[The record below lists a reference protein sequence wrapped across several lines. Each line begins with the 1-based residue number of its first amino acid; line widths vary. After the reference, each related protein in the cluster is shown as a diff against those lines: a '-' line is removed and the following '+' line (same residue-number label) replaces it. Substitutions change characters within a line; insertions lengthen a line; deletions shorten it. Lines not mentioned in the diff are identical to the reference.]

1 MPRRIFALLYRLL
14 AVLPLAGVA
23 LAQAQAEA
31 PRWQVNMPVGVT
43 PISRET
49 YDLHMLILWV
59 CVAIAVVVFGAM
71 IYALVAFRKSKGV
84 TPAKWSHSTTA
95 EIVWTVIPTLIVV
108 WMAFVAAP
116 VVINI
121 EDTRNAGLT
130 VKVTGYQWKW
140 EYEYL
145 GEDVSFFSTLDE
157 GSNAAR
163 QLGSGI
169 SPRSVDNYL
178 LEVDQR
184 LVVPTDTKIRYLLT
198 SNDVLHAWWVPDLAV
213 KRDAIPGRMNEGWF
227 LIEEPGVYRGQCAEL
242 CGKDHGF
249 MPVVVEAVPPE
260 EFEAWLAEQRTT
272 QAAARAGQGVA
283 GIAESLPAL
292 SASN

>member
-1 MPRRIFALLYRLL
+1 MPRRIFAQLFRLL
-14 AVLPLAGVA
+14 AVLPLAG
-23 LAQAQAEA
+23 LAAAQAEA
-31 PRWQVNMPVGVT
+31 PRWQLNMPVGVT
-43 PISRET
+43 PVSRET

-59 CVAIAVVVFGAM
+59 CVVIGVVVFGAM
-71 IYALVAFRKSKGV
+71 IYALIYFRKSRGAQ
-84 TPAKWSHSTTA
+84 PAKWSHSTSA
-95 EIVWTVIPTLIVV
+95 EIIWTVIPTLIVI

-116 VVINI
+116 LVIKI
-121 EDTRNAGLT
+121 EDTRDAELT
-130 VKVTGYQWKW
+130 VKITGYQWKW

-145 GEDVSFFSTLDE
+145 GEDVSFYSTLDE
-157 GSNAAR
+157 ASNSAR
-163 QLGSGI
+163 RLGSGI
-169 SPRSVDNYL
+169 NPATVDNYL

-249 MPVVVEAVPPE
+249 MPVVVEALPPE
-260 EFEAWLAEQRTT
+260 EFQAWLDGRRNG
-272 QAAARAGQGVA
+272 QAAAGTGQGA
-283 GIAESLPAL
+283 TGIDEPLPAL
-292 SASN
+292 SATN

>member
-1 MPRRIFALLYRLL
+1 MPRRIFAQLLRLL
-14 AVLPLAGVA
+14 TVLPLAG
-23 LAQAQAEA
+23 LAAAQAEA
-31 PRWQVNMPVGVT
+31 PRWQLNMPVGVT

-59 CVAIAVVVFGAM
+59 CVVIGVVVFGAM
-71 IYALVAFRKSKGV
+71 IYALVAFRKSKGAQ
-84 TPAKWSHSTTA
+84 PAKWSHSTSA
-95 EIVWTVIPTLIVV
+95 EIIWTVVPTLIVV

-116 VVINI
+116 AVIKI
-121 EDTRNAGLT
+121 EDTRDAELT
-130 VKVTGYQWKW
+130 VKITGYQWKW

-145 GEDVSFFSTLDE
+145 GEEVSFFSTLDA
-157 GSNAAR
+157 GSNSAR

-169 SPRSVDNYL
+169 SPRTVDNYL

-249 MPVVVEAVPPE
+249 MPVVVEALPPE
-260 EFEAWLAEQRTT
+260 EFQAWLDQRRTA
-272 QAAARAGQGVA
+272 QAAERAGQA
-283 GIAESLPAL
+283 APAL
-292 SASN
+292 SAAN

>member
-14 AVLPLAGVA
+14 AVLPLAG
-23 LAQAQAEA
+23 LAAAQAEA
-31 PRWQVNMPVGVT
+31 PRWQLNMPVGVT
-43 PISRET
+43 PVSRAT

-59 CVAIAVVVFGAM
+59 CVVIGVLVFGAM
-71 IYALVAFRKSKGV
+71 IYALVAFRKSQGAK
-84 TPAKWSHSTTA
+84 PAKWSHSTTA
-95 EIVWTVIPTLIVV
+95 EIAWTVIPTLIVI

-116 VVINI
+116 LVIKI
-121 EDTRNAGLT
+121 EDTRNAEMT
-130 VKVTGYQWKW
+130 VKITGYQWKW

-145 GEDVSFFSTLDE
+145 GEDVSFFSTLHE

-163 QLGSGI
+163 RLGSGI
-169 SPRSVDNYL
+169 DPRSVDNYL

-184 LVVPTDTKIRYLLT
+184 LVVPTDTRIRYLLT

-249 MPVVVEAVPPE
+249 MPVVVEALPPE
-260 EFEAWLAEQRTT
+260 EFQAWLEARRNGQT
-272 QAAARAGQGVA
+272 AARTGQDAA
-283 GIAESLPAL
+283 GIDESLPAL
-292 SASN
+292 SATN